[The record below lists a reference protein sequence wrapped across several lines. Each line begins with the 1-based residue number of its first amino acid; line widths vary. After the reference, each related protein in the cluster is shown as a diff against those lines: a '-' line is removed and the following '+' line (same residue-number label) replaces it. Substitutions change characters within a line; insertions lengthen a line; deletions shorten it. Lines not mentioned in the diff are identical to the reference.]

1 MQQDLRIG
9 GADAGKEFVAD
20 DRGPSGWKS
29 DRYTPRRHVEH
40 ARRVALGDAEAILRD
55 VVPVEHG
62 AGLGQQNS
70 LRATRNELA
79 SELGL
84 EAGEMMA
91 EGGLRD
97 MHLIGGAREAA
108 GLHDPDEV
116 TKLAQVHGCDLRLPL
131 HA

>member
-1 MQQDLRIG
+1 M
-9 GADAGKEFVAD
+9 A
-20 DRGPSGWKS
+20 SGM
-29 DRYTPRRHVEH
+29 
-40 ARRVALGDAEAILRD
+40 
-55 VVPVEHG
+55 PVEHG